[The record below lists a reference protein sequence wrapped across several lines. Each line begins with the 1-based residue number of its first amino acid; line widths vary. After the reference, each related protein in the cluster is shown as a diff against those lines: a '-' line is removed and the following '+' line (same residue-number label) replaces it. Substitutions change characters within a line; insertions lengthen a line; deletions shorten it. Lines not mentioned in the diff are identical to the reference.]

1 MKSLIQPSVSRQ
13 CQITLTE
20 ICTLTIKKHER
31 AQSYHLYIMTR
42 VKARLPKRTYVI
54 GATVPAAGAG
64 YRQLSKEAMSN

>member
-1 MKSLIQPSVSRQ
+1 
-13 CQITLTE
+13 
-20 ICTLTIKKHER
+20 
-31 AQSYHLYIMTR
+31 MTR